1 MTVVV
6 VSWILVLLAVFGVNY
21 SHDVIAESR
30 LIQLEVEQHQLRAW
44 ATSGV
49 ELARVTLR
57 DTPRIECA
65 TLGFSGPENI
75 FAFPLTC
82 RQGRFAVGEAI
93 AIDNQEHWL
102 PGVGDEAGKLP
113 MALVDST
120 ALATLPG
127 MTSYGRAVLL
137 DAREAAGTN
146 RLPPFELLA
155 DLDEASCE
163 SANRFLSR
171 YGNAVN
177 VNTASEEVLVA
188 VGLPPRAVYKLLGW
202 RSGDDQIPGN
212 SDDRLFHSLGNDDE
226 GIRSSAL
233 NSEEAAVLAFLIGG
247 KRLTVEA
254 RFFHLVSRGWGE
266 GYKGICEI
274 RVVLE
279 KQQYGAPKILEWTE
293 TWLN

>member
-6 VSWILVLLAVFGVNY
+6 VSWVLVLLAVFGVNY

-30 LIQLEVEQHQLRAW
+30 LIQLEVQQHQLRAW

-49 ELARVTLR
+49 ELARVTLGN
-57 DTPRIECA
+57 TPRIECA
-65 TLGFSGPENI
+65 TLGYSGPENL
-75 FAFPLTC
+75 FAFPLAC
-82 RQGRFAVGEAI
+82 GQGRFAVGGAY
-93 AIDNQEHWL
+93 AVDDQEHWL
-102 PGVGDEAGKLP
+102 PGIGDEAGRLP

-120 ALATLPG
+120 ALAVLPG

-137 DAREAAGTN
+137 DAKEAAGSN
-146 RLPPFELLA
+146 RLPPFELIV
-155 DLDEASCE
+155 DLDEASREC
-163 SANRFLSR
+163 ANRFLSR

-177 VNTASEEVLVA
+177 LNTASEEVMFA
-188 VGLPPRAVYKLLGW
+188 VGLPPRGVHKLLGW
-202 RSGDDQIPGN
+202 RSGDDQIPGT
-212 SDDRLFHSLGNDDE
+212 SDDRLFQSLGNDDE

-233 NSEEAAVLAFLIGG
+233 NSEEAAVLAFLVGA
-247 KRLTVEA
+247 KRLTVEP
-254 RFFHLVSRGWGE
+254 RFFQLVSRGWGE

-279 KQQYGAPKILEWTE
+279 KQKYGAPRILEWTE